1 MEKRKGTTSIALL
14 VEPIRSRGRAMLVV
28 AIWIF
33 IDQTQTHLHRPYKE
47 KEAAMG
53 FVPSYKSYV
62 MRGHVRLDTMN
73 DENPRL
79 FS

>member
-1 MEKRKGTTSIALL
+1 MLPVLFQFSIAKT
-14 VEPIRSRGRAMLVV
+14 RAR
-28 AIWIF
+28 
-33 IDQTQTHLHRPYKE
+33 LHRPYKE
-47 KEAAMG
+47 KEAILG
-53 FVPSYKSYV
+53 FAVADEAYV